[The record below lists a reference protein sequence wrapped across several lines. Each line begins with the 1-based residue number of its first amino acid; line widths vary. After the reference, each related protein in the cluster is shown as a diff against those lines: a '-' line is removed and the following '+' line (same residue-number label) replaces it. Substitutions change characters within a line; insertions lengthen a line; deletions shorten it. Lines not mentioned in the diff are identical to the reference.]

1 GALDSCCRSV
11 ITPNSTAPSGISFRT
26 IAVISLVLPA
36 VLDIAMYA
44 FLHSS
49 AAQKRWDRVGQ

>member
-1 GALDSCCRSV
+1 MLQISHYTKQYSAGGAK
-11 ITPNSTAPSGISFRT
+11 
-26 IAVISLVLPA
+26 AVDNLSLH
-36 VLDIAMYA
+36 IAMYA